1 MIPSAHLFCA
11 FFILFGCSKH
21 ETVLICGDHICVNKT
36 EAKQY
41 FEKNLSLEV
50 QIINKSEPK
59 SIDLVELN
67 LKSNSEGNKQINI
80 FSKNKTT
87 NTIKSLTKKE
97 IKEKKAK
104 IRKIDKLKKRQN
116 QMIVKKQSKKRPI
129 KNKKNVNK
137 SNIKVVDV
145 CTILSNCSI
154 EEISEY
160 LIKLGKNKKF
170 PDITTRE

>member
-1 MIPSAHLFCA
+1 
-11 FFILFGCSKH
+11 
-21 ETVLICGDHICVNKT
+21 
-36 EAKQY
+36 
-41 FEKNLSLEV
+41 
-50 QIINKSEPK
+50 
-59 SIDLVELN
+59 
-67 LKSNSEGNKQINI
+67 
-80 FSKNKTT
+80 
-87 NTIKSLTKKE
+87 
-97 IKEKKAK
+97 
-104 IRKIDKLKKRQN
+104 
-116 QMIVKKQSKKRPI
+116 MIVKKQSKKRPI

>member
-1 MIPSAHLFCA
+1 MNKLILVLF

-50 QIINKSEPK
+50 QIINKNEPK

-87 NTIKSLTKKE
+87 NKIKSLTKKE

-104 IRKIDKLKKRQN
+104 IREIDKLKKRQN

>member
-1 MIPSAHLFCA
+1 MNKLILVLF

-50 QIINKSEPK
+50 QIINKNEPK

>member
-1 MIPSAHLFCA
+1 MNKLILVLF

-50 QIINKSEPK
+50 QIINKNEPK

-80 FSKNKTT
+80 FSKNITT
-87 NTIKSLTKKE
+87 NKIKSLTKKE

-104 IRKIDKLKKRQN
+104 IREIDKLKKRQN

>member
-1 MIPSAHLFCA
+1 MNKLILILS

-87 NTIKSLTKKE
+87 NKIKSLTKKE

-104 IRKIDKLKKRQN
+104 IREIDKLKKRQN